1 MIYELLFVK
10 LKFVADEF
18 QKDTKVGAF
27 TTIIRNVVQIGSS
40 QVNTVSTL
48 VLLNIGPGAL
58 NPCNPLYPSEEWV
71 NTAQNFI

>member
-40 QVNTVSTL
+40 QVNTVSHS
-48 VLLNIGPGAL
+48 GAFKYWAR
-58 NPCNPLYPSEEWV
+58 CS
-71 NTAQNFI
+71 

>member
-27 TTIIRNVVQIGSS
+27 ATIIRNVVQIGSS
-40 QVNTVSTL
+40 QVNTVSHS
-48 VLLNIGPGAL
+48 GAFKYWAR
-58 NPCNPLYPSEEWV
+58 CS
-71 NTAQNFI
+71 

>member
-18 QKDTKVGAF
+18 QKDAKVGAF

-40 QVNTVSTL
+40 QVNTVSHS
-48 VLLNIGPGAL
+48 GAFKYWAR
-58 NPCNPLYPSEEWV
+58 CS
-71 NTAQNFI
+71 